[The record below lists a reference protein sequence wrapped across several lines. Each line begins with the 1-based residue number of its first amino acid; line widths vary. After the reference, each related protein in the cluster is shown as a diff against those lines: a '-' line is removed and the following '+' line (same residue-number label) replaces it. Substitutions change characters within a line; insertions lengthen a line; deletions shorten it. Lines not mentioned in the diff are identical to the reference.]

1 MKRDRSESPSTS
13 VNTEK
18 KQKNDNESQQIQNF
32 SKDIRTAFDLNFA
45 LSAIRDKFRPI
56 GKVVTAWP
64 YYPAPKKK
72 EQKILNGLS
81 KVNEEANNL
90 SQSYCYGQLE
100 EPFYL
105 KVTYPG
111 CEYETKNLSDET
123 SSNSVDYEIGVEDCE
138 VKEETIQKWL
148 KNAPVSGFGDNK
160 ALETR
165 VDPEVREACEIPAE
179 GFEVEKE
186 LLDTIS
192 WIWSDNF
199 VPANVRVEPYKI
211 HIYGKGGHFKSHR
224 DTPEKSL
231 VGTFLLGIGDSAFS
245 YESSDRAI
253 LTGNFCIGTIRR
265 TAKAGQWVAFHPDVP
280 HSVEPL
286 THGCRAAIAFKIF
299 STDNVDILSEAAQR
313 YPSVVEQ
320 AKGVL
325 KDLKGPFGIILQHQ
339 YPMGTDE
346 NGLIGVDAVIMT
358 AVKQVRSSKVEVIP
372 VVVKIFEKKVFE
384 SGYGDERSSIEA
396 TVYPFTR
403 HHVDICLNRVGEN
416 THEAVA
422 WIKDAKDLPFYS
434 WNFKK
439 NSMKWSSEEV
449 EINHTGNESDGSRE
463 TSLYLAYAIVAM

>member
-1 MKRDRSESPSTS
+1 MKHDRSESPGAP
-13 VNTEK
+13 VNPEK
-18 KQKNDNESQQIQNF
+18 KQKNDDEGQKVQNF
-32 SKDIRTAFDLNFA
+32 SKEIRTAFDLSFA
-45 LSAIRDKFRPI
+45 LSAIGMVVESV
-56 GKVVTAWP
+56 GKVVTFWP
-64 YYPAPKKK
+64 LDEYPAPEEE
-72 EQKILNGLS
+72 EQEILEGLS

-90 SQSYCYGQLE
+90 SQSYCFGNLGDS
-100 EPFYL
+100 FYL
-105 KVTYPG
+105 KVTFPG
-111 CEYETKNLSDET
+111 CEYEDQPDFYN
-123 SSNSVDYEIGVEDCE
+123 E

-148 KNAPVSGFGDNK
+148 KNAPVSGFGDNR

-179 GFEVEKE
+179 GFEVDKK
-186 LLDTIS
+186 LLDKIS
-192 WIWSDNF
+192 SIWSANF

-231 VGTFLLGIGDSAFS
+231 VGTFLLGIGDSAIS
-245 YESSDRAI
+245 TRGYHMSVEDRAI
-253 LTGNFCIGTIRR
+253 LMGNFCIGHIRR

-299 STDNVDILSEAAQR
+299 SVDNVDILSEAAQR

-320 AKGVL
+320 AKDVL
-325 KDLKGPFGIILQHQ
+325 KNLKGSFGMILQHQ

-346 NGLIGVDAVIMT
+346 NGLIGVDAVILT

-372 VVVKIFEKKVFE
+372 VVVNIFEQMMYE
-384 SGYGDERSSIEA
+384 SGYDDDYDYESWIQT

-403 HHVDICLNRVGEN
+403 HHVDICLNRVDEN

-422 WIKDAKDLPFYS
+422 WIEDAKDIPFYS

-439 NSMKWSSEEV
+439 NSMKWSSGEV
-449 EINHTGNESDGSRE
+449 EINHTGNESDGTRE